1 MELKKEQAI
10 IEAMLFSS
18 GREVTIKEIMNILEI
33 GSEDIEKIMQNM
45 KLKYESEDSGI
56 ELIKVEDSYQLCT
69 KKDLYEYIY
78 PLFDNRTKP
87 TISNAALETLSIIAY
102 NPKITRAQIEA
113 IRGVG
118 SDGTIYKLLEI
129 GLIEEAGRL
138 DAPGRPTMYKVTNQ
152 FMKMFGISSL
162 DELPELPRYKLDE
175 NEQIVIEEILEAPM
189 PEREDNSEEL
199 KEDEVEKTSNLQ
211 ASKSEGIEDL
221 PEKLEKSETDL
232 QEIESEETKEDKAEN

>member
-1 MELKKEQAI
+1 MNLKKEQAI

-45 KLKYESEDSGI
+45 KLKYASEDSGI
-56 ELIKVEDSYQLCT
+56 ELIKIEDAYQLCT

-78 PLFDNRTKP
+78 PLFDNRAKP

-113 IRGVG
+113 IRGVS
-118 SDGTIYKLLEI
+118 SDGTVYKLLEF

-138 DAPGRPTMYKVTNQ
+138 DAPGRPTTYKVTNE

-175 NEQIVIEEILEAPM
+175 NEQIVIDEVLEAPM
-189 PEREDNSEEL
+189 PERE
-199 KEDEVEKTSNLQ
+199 EDGKNKVESNN
-211 ASKSEGIEDL
+211 EINIENYN
-221 PEKLEKSETDL
+221 ES
-232 QEIESEETKEDKAEN
+232 SEETQNND